1 MIRLNNELQ
10 IVSGMKSPEKSKL
23 WLNELKQEAFAK
35 EGNVV
40 TTQTCKSAISK
51 KQKAIKE
58 KTNSRNSICN
68 AKTAANFVT
77 LSKFLP
83 TFKAFPRVPRCSKWR
98 HCYDKNIGIG
108 DGQLSLLT

>member
-40 TTQTCKSAISK
+40 TTHTCKSAISK
-51 KQKAIKE
+51 KTKG
-58 KTNSRNSICN
+58 
-68 AKTAANFVT
+68 
-77 LSKFLP
+77 
-83 TFKAFPRVPRCSKWR
+83 
-98 HCYDKNIGIG
+98 H
-108 DGQLSLLT
+108 

>member
-10 IVSGMKSPEKSKL
+10 IVLGMKSPEKSKL

-40 TTQTCKSAISK
+40 TTHTCKSAISK

-58 KTNSRNSICN
+58 KTNSRNSTPKQQRIFSPYLNSCPHL
-68 AKTAANFVT
+68 K
-77 LSKFLP
+77 
-83 TFKAFPRVPRCSKWR
+83 
-98 HCYDKNIGIG
+98 
-108 DGQLSLLT
+108 Q